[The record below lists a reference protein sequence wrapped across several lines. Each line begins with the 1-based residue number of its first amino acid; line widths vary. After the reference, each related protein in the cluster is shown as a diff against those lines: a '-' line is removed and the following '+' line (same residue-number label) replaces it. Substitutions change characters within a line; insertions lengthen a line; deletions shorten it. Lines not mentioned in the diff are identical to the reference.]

1 MFRTPISPTSLPEP
15 IRLKDHLLCIGSC
28 FAQVM
33 GRRFSENKFTTR
45 INPFGIIY
53 NPVSICRLLQN
64 TIQNKLPPAS
74 TYVERDGLYFNYL
87 LHSDFHATGQKE
99 LQAQI
104 AQAMTDTQEFLRTTH
119 WLVITLGTA
128 FYYEHRA
135 TQQVVANCHKMPART
150 FEKQRLEP
158 SEIVEAFEELF
169 SVAQAFNPTL
179 RYLFTVSPVRH
190 VRDTLEQNSVSK
202 AALRLTIDCL
212 QRQHPDKVHYFPS
225 YEIMLDDLRD
235 YRFYTA
241 DMLHPSEVAEDY
253 IWDKLVHSCL
263 APEAV
268 DFLQQWQS
276 VQRAMQ
282 HRAFHPTSAAHQ
294 QFLRQTL
301 QQLKQLGDKVDVHSE
316 IQHLEQQLV

>member
-1 MFRTPISPTSLPEP
+1 MFRTPVSLTSLPDP

-28 FAQVM
+28 FAQAM
-33 GRRFSENKFTTR
+33 GRRFDENKFVVR
-45 INPFGIIY
+45 ANPFGIVY
-53 NPVSICRLLQN
+53 NPVSVCQLLQS
-64 TIQNKLPPAS
+64 TLQDKLPPAS
-74 TYVERDGLYFNYL
+74 TYLERDGLHFNYL
-87 LHSDFHATGQKE
+87 FHSDFHATTQQE
-99 LQAQI
+99 LQTQI
-104 AQAMTDTQEFLRTTH
+104 AQTMADTREFLRTAQ

-128 FYYEHRA
+128 FYYGHTA

-150 FEKQRLEP
+150 FEKRRLEP

-169 SVAQAFNPTL
+169 SVAQVYNPNL

-202 AALRLTIDCL
+202 AALRLAVDHL

-268 DFLQQWQS
+268 DFLQQWQPI
-276 VQRAMQ
+276 QRAMQ